1 MKFTM
6 AILFSLMSLSAFADC
21 NREVE
26 FFGKAHNV
34 VVKEKSVAFQIKFG
48 DFYHVNELC
57 PLYKEE
63 ASQAVI
69 EVKGHSII
77 EGEEI
82 SGVLIFDQETQA
94 YRIEL

>member
-6 AILFSLMSLSAFADC
+6 ALLFSMMSLTAFADC

-26 FFGKAHNV
+26 FFGKARNV
-34 VVKEKSVAFQIKFG
+34 VVKDKSVTFQIKFG

-63 ASQAVI
+63 AAQAVV
-69 EVKGHSII
+69 EVAGHAIT
-77 EGEEI
+77 EGAEI
-82 SGVLIFDQETQA
+82 SGVLLFDQETQT